1 MTTNDILENIR
12 QRALTDAAFRKRLLE
27 TRSAKEPVS
36 DFCRICRENGYE
48 LYEMDIISLGEE
60 EYAAMKRSRKPLL
73 LVFGGVVWL
82 GGSTKKPLFWIVGGV
97 FWQGGSTKKP
107 LFWIVGG
114 VFRLGGST
122 KNLIQWIVGG
132 ACLHVCSTKKLIK

>member
-12 QRALTDAAFRKRLLE
+12 QRALSDAAFRKRLLE

-60 EYAAMKRSRKPLL
+60 EYAAMKRSTNGGGENSPVLEGQDDYFDLL
-73 LVFGGVVWL
+73 LVELENV
-82 GGSTKKPLFWIVGGV
+82 K
-97 FWQGGSTKKP
+97 
-107 LFWIVGG
+107 
-114 VFRLGGST
+114 
-122 KNLIQWIVGG
+122 
-132 ACLHVCSTKKLIK
+132 

>member
-60 EYAAMKRSRKPLL
+60 EYAAMKRSTNGGGENSPVLEGQDDYFDLL
-73 LVFGGVVWL
+73 LVELENV
-82 GGSTKKPLFWIVGGV
+82 K
-97 FWQGGSTKKP
+97 
-107 LFWIVGG
+107 
-114 VFRLGGST
+114 
-122 KNLIQWIVGG
+122 
-132 ACLHVCSTKKLIK
+132 